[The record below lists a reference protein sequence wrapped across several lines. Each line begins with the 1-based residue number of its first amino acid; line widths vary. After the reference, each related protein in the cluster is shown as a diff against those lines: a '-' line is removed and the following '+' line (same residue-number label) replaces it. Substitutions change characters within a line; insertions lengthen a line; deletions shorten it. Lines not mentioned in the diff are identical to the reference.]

1 MSDEPVRPAAV
12 LILAAGEGTRMKST
26 TPKVLHTLGGRS
38 MVGHAVDA
46 ARGVLPER
54 LVVVVGHS
62 RERLVEHLAGID
74 PAIRTVVQEVQ
85 NGTGHA
91 VRVAME
97 AITAQDG
104 GIDGTVVVTYG
115 DTPLLTAQT
124 IAELIAAHAEAG
136 NAATIL
142 TAVPDDPTGYGR
154 VLRDGDAIVRVVEQ
168 KDATAEQRAI
178 REINSGVYAFDA
190 KLLVAA
196 LARLTASNAQGE
208 EYLTDV
214 VEILVED
221 GLTVGGLQV
230 ADPREIL
237 GANDRLQLAGL
248 RRILND
254 RIGAHWMLEGVTIVD
269 PATTWIDV
277 DVQLDRDV
285 VLLPNTQL
293 HGATRVETGAQV
305 GPNCTLTDTLV
316 GAGAQVTNTT
326 SEGAQIGPEAT
337 VGPYTYLRPG
347 TKLGRGAKAGGFVE
361 MKNAEVGAES
371 KVPHLSYIG
380 DARIGVGSN
389 IGAGTI
395 TANYDGVSK
404 HRTEI
409 GDHAFV
415 GSDSVLIAPASV
427 ADGAYVAAGSAI
439 TDPVPS
445 GAIGIARGRQS
456 NVEGWVERRRSG
468 TKSAA
473 AAKAAKAAKAAQERG
488 TGTGDGA
495 QDDA

>member
-1 MSDEPVRPAAV
+1 MSDEPVHPAAV
-12 LILAAGEGTRMKST
+12 LILAAGEGTRMKSA

-38 MVGHAVDA
+38 MVGHAVAA
-46 ARGVLPER
+46 ARGVSPER

-74 PAIRTVVQEVQ
+74 PEIRTVVQEVQ

-91 VRVAME
+91 VRVAIE
-97 AITAQDG
+97 AITVQDG

-124 IAELIAAHAEAG
+124 IAELIAAHEEAG

-293 HGATRVETGAQV
+293 HGATRIETGAQV

-316 GAGAQVTNTT
+316 GAGAHVTNTT

-427 ADGAYVAAGSAI
+427 ADGAYVAAGSAV

-445 GAIGIARGRQS
+445 GAIGIARGRQN

-473 AAKAAKAAKAAQERG
+473 AAKAAKAAKEAQERG
-488 TGTGDGA
+488 SGDGA
-495 QDDA
+495 QDM